1 MKTIINCLVV
11 LAAAA
16 LLAFA
21 VPVANAQALPD
32 RVITLIVPYP
42 PGGSAD
48 TTARII
54 ANEMSKQL
62 ARQIIVLN
70 KPGAASL
77 VGTTDAARAA
87 PDGTTLL
94 FAANTNLI
102 NNIAL
107 FDKLP
112 YDPVNDFAPVA
123 RLVALPLMIS
133 ASIKAPFK
141 TLPEL
146 VEYVRKNPD
155 KVTRASAGVANIT
168 NIGLLYFEDIAK
180 IKMWHVPY
188 AGDAAAM
195 QALVSGEV
203 DVYTTT
209 VALMRQYVQG
219 GQIRGLAIL
228 GKDAVRDSEVPD
240 VPTVTEAGFP
250 EFDVDSWYSLVVPA
264 KTPQAV
270 IDELNKAANAALK
283 APDVVS
289 QLKKFGVVP
298 TGGTPADLQKL
309 IDDNRARWVPA
320 IRKLNI
326 KAEQQP

>member
-1 MKTIINCLVV
+1 MKRIAKLACCLIV
-11 LAAAA
+11 A
-16 LLAFA
+16 LMLSVAGM
-21 VPVANAQALPD
+21 VPGAWAQAE
-32 RVITLIVPYP
+32 RTITLIVPYP
-42 PGGSAD
+42 AGGSAD

-54 ANEMSKQL
+54 ANEMSKQMN
-62 ARQIIVLN
+62 RTIVVLN
-70 KPGAASL
+70 KPGAATL
-77 VGTTDAARAA
+77 VGTTEAARSA

-94 FAANTNLI
+94 FAANTNLV

-112 YDPVNDFAPVA
+112 YDPVNDFAPVVK
-123 RLVALPLMIS
+123 LVALPLMI
-133 ASIKAPFK
+133 AANTKAPFK

-146 VEYVRKNPD
+146 VEHVRKNPD

-168 NIGLLYFEDIAK
+168 NIGLLYFEDVAK

-195 QALVSGEV
+195 QALITGEV

-209 VALMRQYVQG
+209 VALMRQHVLAG
-219 GQIRGLAIL
+219 RIRGLAIL

-250 EFDVDSWYSLVVPA
+250 EFDVDSWYSIVVPA
-264 KTPQAV
+264 KTPKAA
-270 IDELNKAANAALK
+270 IDEINKAANAALK
-283 APDVVS
+283 SPAVAS
-289 QLKKFGVVP
+289 QLSKFGVVP
-298 TGGTPADLQKL
+298 TGGTPEDLQKL

-320 IRKLNI
+320 IQKLNI

>member
-1 MKTIINCLVV
+1 MNKLLRVAIGLLALVAFG
-11 LAAAA
+11 LAAP
-16 LLAFA
+16 
-21 VPVANAQALPD
+21 PVSAQSIPD
-32 RVITLIVPYP
+32 KVVTLIVPYP

-48 TTARII
+48 TTARMI
-54 ANEMSKQL
+54 ANEMSKTL
-62 ARQIIVLN
+62 GRQIIVLN

-77 VGTTDAARAA
+77 VGTTDAAKAA
-87 PDGTTLL
+87 PDGLTLL

-112 YDPVNDFAPVA
+112 YDPVNDFAPVI

-133 ASIKAPFK
+133 ASTKAPFK

-146 VEYVRKNPD
+146 VDYVRKNPD

-168 NIGLLYFEDIAK
+168 NIGLLYFEDLAK

-188 AGDAAAM
+188 AGDGAAM
-195 QALVSGEV
+195 QALVTGEV

-209 VALMRQYVQG
+209 VALMRQHVLAG
-219 GQIRGLAIL
+219 RVRGLAIL
-228 GKDAVRDSEVPD
+228 GKDAVRDTEVRD

-250 EFDVDSWYSLVVPA
+250 EFDVDSWYSIVVPA
-264 KTPQAV
+264 KTPRPI
-270 IDELNKAANAALK
+270 IDELNKAANAALR
-283 APDVVS
+283 APHVVS
-289 QLKKFGVVP
+289 QLEKFGVVP
-298 TGGTPADLQKL
+298 TGGTPEELQKL

-326 KAEQQP
+326 KADQQP

>member
-11 LAAAA
+11 LAAAV

-21 VPVANAQALPD
+21 APVANAQALPD

-62 ARQIIVLN
+62 GRQIIVLN

-168 NIGLLYFEDIAK
+168 NIGLLYFEDLAK

-240 VPTVTEAGFP
+240 VPTVTEAGFS

-283 APDVVS
+283 TPEVAS

>member
-1 MKTIINCLVV
+1 MKVMPRIVTVFLVAIAV
-11 LAAAA
+11 AMAAP
-16 LLAFA
+16 FA
-21 VPVANAQALPD
+21 KAQSLPD
-32 RVITLIVPYP
+32 KVITLIVPYP
-42 PGGSAD
+42 AGGSAD

-54 ANEMSKQL
+54 ANEMAKKLGRS
-62 ARQIIVLN
+62 IIVLN
-70 KPGAASL
+70 KPGAATL
-77 VGTTDAARAA
+77 VGTSDAAKAA
-87 PDGTTLL
+87 PDGTTML

-112 YDPVNDFAPVA
+112 YDPINDFAPVA

-133 ASIKAPFK
+133 ANPKAPFK

-195 QALVSGEV
+195 QALISGEV
-203 DVYTTT
+203 DIYTTT
-209 VALMRQYVQG
+209 VALMRQHVQAG
-219 GQIRGLAIL
+219 RVRGLAIL

-250 EFDVDSWYSLVVPA
+250 EFDVDSWYSIVVPA
-264 KTPQAV
+264 KTPQAA
-270 IDELNKAANAALK
+270 IAELNKAANDALK
-283 APDVVS
+283 TPEVAA
-289 QLKKFGVVP
+289 QLSKFGVVP
-298 TGGTPADLQKL
+298 TGGTPQDLQKL

>member
-1 MKTIINCLVV
+1 MKLV
-11 LAAAA
+11 LRS
-16 LLAFA
+16 LTAFLVAMA
-21 VPVANAQALPD
+21 VTLTAPFAKAQSLPD
-32 RVITLIVPYP
+32 KVLTLIVPYP
-42 PGGSAD
+42 GGGSAD

-54 ANEMSKQL
+54 ANEMSKKL
-62 ARQIIVLN
+62 GRSIIVLN
-70 KPGAASL
+70 KPGAATM
-77 VGTTDAARAA
+77 VGTAEAAKAA
-87 PDGTTLL
+87 PDGTTML

-133 ASIKAPFK
+133 ANPKAPFK
-141 TLPEL
+141 TLPEM

-168 NIGLLYFEDIAK
+168 NIGLLYFEDVAK

-195 QALVSGEV
+195 QALISGEV

-209 VALMRQYVQG
+209 VALMRQHVQSG
-219 GQIRGLAIL
+219 RVRGLAIL

-250 EFDVDSWYSLVVPA
+250 EFDVDSWYSIVVPA
-264 KTPQAV
+264 KTPQAA
-270 IDELNKAANAALK
+270 IAELNKAANDALK
-283 APDVVS
+283 TPEVAS
-289 QLKKFGVVP
+289 QLSKFGVVP
-298 TGGTPADLQKL
+298 TGGTLADLQKL